1 MNNNEKFEYTYTALS
16 EKERQEVLSI
26 KDNYAPTPH
35 KKETKLERLRKLDN
49 KVTNNATIIA
59 LILSIPGVLI
69 FGTGITMV
77 LEWNL
82 IIWGIIVGIIGAIPI
97 ALAYPAYKHVLNKN
111 KKKYGAEILKL
122 SEELLEIKNK

>member
-82 IIWGIIVGIIGAIPI
+82 LVGGIFVMLIGLVPMAINPIIVSRATTY
-97 ALAYPAYKHVLNKN
+97 LKDKYK
-111 KKKYGAEILKL
+111 EDILRI
-122 SEELLEIKNK
+122 SEELLNNKG